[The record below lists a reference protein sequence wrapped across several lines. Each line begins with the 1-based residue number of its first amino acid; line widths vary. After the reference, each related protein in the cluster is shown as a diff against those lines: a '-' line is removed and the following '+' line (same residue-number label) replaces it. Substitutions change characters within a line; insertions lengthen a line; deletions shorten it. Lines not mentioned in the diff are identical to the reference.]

1 MKFITTLAIFTSF
14 AVAQISS
21 EPNSS
26 DCDGM
31 HPASSSP
38 GSPIISLILCIGTV
52 YSQQNI
58 DDAATAAL
66 NYYAEGQTVGSDS
79 YPHVYH
85 DYEGF
90 SFSCSAP
97 YLEFP
102 ILTSG
107 TYSGGSPGADR
118 VVIGSISSDDSS
130 AQYCAVIT
138 HDGQSG
144 NDFGECTDS

>member
-1 MKFITTLAIFTSF
+1 MVCLPLYAHSTFTHTSLGTT
-14 AVAQISS
+14 
-21 EPNSS
+21 
-26 DCDGM
+26 
-31 HPASSSP
+31 
-38 GSPIISLILCIGTV
+38 
-52 YSQQNI
+52 YSQTNI

-66 NYYAEGQTVGSDS
+66 SYYAQGTTVGSDS
-79 YPHVYH
+79 YPHQYE

-107 TYSGGSPGADR
+107 TYSGGSPGAGR

-144 NDFGECTDS
+144 NGFGECTDS